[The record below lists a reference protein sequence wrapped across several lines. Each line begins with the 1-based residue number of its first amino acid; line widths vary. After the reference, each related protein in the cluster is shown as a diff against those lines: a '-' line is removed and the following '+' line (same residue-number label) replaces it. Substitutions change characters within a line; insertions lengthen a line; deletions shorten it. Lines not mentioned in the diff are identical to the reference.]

1 MIETVESYVFTF
13 AMMIVLYPIE
23 FSIVFGFG
31 FLARE
36 AIARWRR

>member
-13 AMMIVLYPIE
+13 AMMIVLYPVE
-23 FSIVFGFG
+23 FAIVFGFG

-36 AIARWRR
+36 AIARWKR